1 MLTFEDTA
9 IKMLIDSHRRSLNAI
24 RIPNGWGCGP
34 IADNFAGLQGAFFWL
49 LGRQDR
55 TPGAYP
61 RDPGDGTEGATNEYF
76 HPITRIRKDNV
87 YFKPPSMYG
96 YQAEKLDGAT
106 GWKWAKKGV
115 KAVPEYV
122 MRPEKK
128 MSVAYNEGGIVKYRI
143 QESLSRLLCPMS
155 ILSDLD
161 NDNRI
166 GMIDGK

>member
-1 MLTFEDTA
+1 MLTFEDTS
-9 IKMLIDSHRRSLNAI
+9 IKILVEEHHHALNAI
-24 RIPNGWGCGP
+24 KITNGWGCGP
-34 IADNFAGLQGAFFWL
+34 IADNFSGLQGAFFWL
-49 LGRQDR
+49 LGRKDR

-76 HPITRIRKDNV
+76 HPIARIRKDNV
-87 YFKPPSMYG
+87 KFDPPSLHG
-96 YQAEKLDGAT
+96 YQVEKPDGVT
-106 GWKWAKKGV
+106 GWQWAKKGV

-128 MSVAYNEGGIVKYRI
+128 MSVAYEEDEIVKYRV

-161 NDNRI
+161 NDNKI
-166 GMIDGK
+166 KIVNG